1 MESVLVIISQVL
13 ILLVSIS
20 FHESAHAYAA
30 DKMGDPT
37 AKNMGRITMNPLKHM
52 DLWGTVILPVIM
64 LFIGF
69 LPIGYAKPVPVNPN
83 NFHDR
88 KKGEIIVSL
97 AGPGSNLLLAVF
109 AAVILR
115 LLLRAL
121 KLDHY
126 ADPQLLKSMQ
136 PLFMLLFTFY
146 LINLFLAIFNL
157 IPLPPLDGSHV
168 LREFL
173 SYKAKAVFDRIG
185 PFSFIII
192 LVLLNVGILTTVMYF
207 FVNLLSKIFL
217 GNDIGMITY
226 ILGA

>member
-52 DLWGTVILPVIM
+52 DLWGTIILPILM
-64 LFIGF
+64 LFLMRIP
-69 LPIGYAKPVPVNPN
+69 LGYAKPVPVNPN

-97 AGPGSNLLLAVF
+97 AGPGSNLLLAVV

-121 KLDHY
+121 KLDPY

-136 PLFMLLFTFY
+136 PLFMLLFYFY

-173 SYKAKAVFDRIG
+173 SYKAKAVFDRIR

-192 LVLLNVGILTTVMYF
+192 LVLLNVGILTTIMYF
-207 FVNLLSKIFL
+207 FVNVLSKIFL
-217 GNDIGMITY
+217 GNDMGMINY

>member
-64 LFIGF
+64 LLIGF

-97 AGPGSNLLLAVF
+97 AGPGSNLLLAVI

-121 KLDHY
+121 KLDPY

-136 PLFMLLFTFY
+136 PLFMLLFYFY

-173 SYKAKAVFDRIG
+173 SYKANAVFDKIR

-192 LVLLNVGILTTVMYF
+192 LVLLNVGILTTIMYF
-207 FVNLLSKIFL
+207 FVNVLSKIFL
-217 GNDIGMITY
+217 GNDMGMINY

>member
-97 AGPGSNLLLAVF
+97 AGPGSNLLLAVV

-173 SYKAKAVFDRIG
+173 SYKAKAVFDRIR

-192 LVLLNVGILTTVMYF
+192 LVLLNVGILTTIMYF
-207 FVNLLSKIFL
+207 FVNVLSKIFL
-217 GNDIGMITY
+217 GNDMGMITY

>member
-30 DKMGDPT
+30 YKMGDPT
-37 AKNMGRITMNPLKHM
+37 AKNLGRITMNPIKHI
-52 DLWGTVILPVIM
+52 DLWGTIILPILM
-64 LFIGF
+64 LFLMRIP
-69 LPIGYAKPVPVNPN
+69 LGYAKPVPVNPN

-136 PLFMLLFTFY
+136 PLFMLLFYFY

-173 SYKAKAVFDRIG
+173 SYKAKAVFDRIR

-192 LVLLNVGILTTVMYF
+192 LVLLNVGILTSIMYF
-207 FVNLLSKIFL
+207 FVNVLSKLFL
-217 GNDIGMITY
+217 GNDMGMINY

>member
-173 SYKAKAVFDRIG
+173 SYKAKAVFDRIR

-192 LVLLNVGILTTVMYF
+192 LVLLNVGILTTIMYF
-207 FVNLLSKIFL
+207 FVNVLSKIFL
-217 GNDIGMITY
+217 GNDMGMINY